1 MAGLEGFSD
10 SLAGGTVGVAFIY
23 ASFGSS
29 NAKVGLAEALQ
40 GISSLVTAFP
50 AGWVSDRWSRSGV
63 IKIGGVT
70 SLIAGPLFGYA
81 ILEASYAAQNDT
93 VSHRAYIMVC
103 ISFVLFGF
111 GSGIANGPA
120 QALLADSIPTG
131 SRSKYYNILFQAY
144 VIPGIIGPLIG
155 IIYFLTYAGDDWDI
169 ISLRDLML
177 VGISLQVPIAVCMF
191 GFRDDLSL
199 GRASEAV
206 TERTS
211 EISTT
216 KSTGLSMSNADGIV
230 VETPLDRGLVEP
242 LQKPLIDDGVGNVLP
257 PLQPEI
263 PEIQAVD
270 EKKREEEEDGK
281 FAMHPRA
288 KYVPYIV
295 FFSGLI
301 VALASGMTIKYFPLY
316 FKNTLG
322 MTPAAVQC
330 IYVAVPLVMGMASC
344 IATCLGKRIGRVQ
357 AILLLRSMGLVCFSG
372 MVVLDTKAE
381 ADVWGRE
388 WIIVILYVIRTA
400 LMNCTYPLEESILMD
415 YVSKNSRA
423 RWKSLESIG
432 QAGWCGSA
440 FLGGILADSY
450 GYTFTFVITIAA
462 QAAGTLVYAGM
473 LGVVIGEVDDEEEQE
488 EKVRE
493 GSLYKAAESGYSAL
507 PNRGVQSDEIE
518 KPVDVASSGVV

>member
-1 MAGLEGFSD
+1 
-10 SLAGGTVGVAFIY
+10 
-23 ASFGSS
+23 
-29 NAKVGLAEALQ
+29 
-40 GISSLVTAFP
+40 
-50 AGWVSDRWSRSGV
+50 
-63 IKIGGVT
+63 
-70 SLIAGPLFGYA
+70 
-81 ILEASYAAQNDT
+81 
-93 VSHRAYIMVC
+93 
-103 ISFVLFGF
+103 
-111 GSGIANGPA
+111 
-120 QALLADSIPTG
+120 
-131 SRSKYYNILFQAY
+131 
-144 VIPGIIGPLIG
+144 LIG

-169 ISLRDLML
+169 VSLRDLML
-177 VGISLQVPIAVCMF
+177 VGISLQIPIAVCMF

-206 TERTS
+206 TERS
-211 EISTT
+211 SHVSAA
-216 KSTGLSMSNADGIV
+216 KSTGLSMSNADGIAV
-230 VETPLDRGLVEP
+230 GNPLEGGLAEP
-242 LQKPLIDDGVGNVLP
+242 LHEPLIDDGISSVLP
-257 PLQPEI
+257 PVQPEVS
-263 PEIQAVD
+263 EASASD
-270 EKKREEEEDGK
+270 EKKSEEEDGK
-281 FAMHPRA
+281 YALHPRA

-344 IATCLGKRIGRVQ
+344 IATCLGKIIGRVQ
-357 AILLLRSMGLVCFSG
+357 AILLLRSMGLICFSG

-381 ADVWGRE
+381 EGVWGRE
-388 WIIVILYVIRTA
+388 WIIIVLYVIRTA

-450 GYTFTFVITIAA
+450 GYTFTFIITIVT

-473 LGVVIGEVDDEEEQE
+473 LGVVIGEVDGEEEGDRE
-488 EKVRE
+488 ESVH
-493 GSLYKAAESGYSAL
+493 KAAESGYSAL
-507 PNRGVQSDEIE
+507 PNRGAQSDDAEVL
-518 KPVDVASSGVV
+518 VDVASTGVV